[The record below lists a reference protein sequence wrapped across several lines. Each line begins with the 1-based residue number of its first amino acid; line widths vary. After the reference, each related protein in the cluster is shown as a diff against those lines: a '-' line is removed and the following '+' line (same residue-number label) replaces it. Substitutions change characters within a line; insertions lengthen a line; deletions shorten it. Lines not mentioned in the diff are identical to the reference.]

1 MNTQKLEELRIR
13 INSLIEEGEKL
24 KIETQNYVSRKGIKD
39 TFAEYIEAVK
49 DIKTYFGELKEER
62 KRKRAQAGLKDIKKK
77 KEKPLSFFER
87 IQLLF
92 RSEDYN
98 REYVRIF
105 VPSSLVR
112 YYRKKYRNNPGKYA
126 ELEKHIRGCRMPVTV
141 PRYLAASLF
150 YPLLLTPLFFVLGYM
165 IGDFAYTF
173 FMKKIKPHLTVYAQ
187 SPLYLNLSHSSMLL
201 LASFVSAIIT
211 TVFLFLLFRYL
222 ILAYPRMYASH
233 RRGQIEVI
241 FPHVVNM
248 MLGMSKGGIPV
259 TEMFQII
266 ADEISVTGEV
276 GKEFRVIVNKVKVF
290 HENLISAIRYVAN
303 TTPSQKFADFL
314 DDMISVVEGSGRLSE
329 FLEFK
334 SQHLMDEREK
344 YQELFLNSLGI
355 LAEVYVSAL
364 VVAPLFL
371 LIIFVVMGMMQGYST
386 DLMKLI
392 IYIYMPV
399 GGGMFI
405 WLLMSMMSEYEV
417 KWTGEKFRKSRLS
430 ARVCSGRPPDFS
442 YPGKFTRMYREIIRK
457 IKLVLSDLRIFIYK
471 PEYVFYLSFPAFLLT
486 LPFIYRMKPETI
498 FVVFLFV
505 TITPYAILAEIRN
518 RRIRKIEEH
527 IPDFL
532 KQLASLN
539 ESGLNIVMAIR
550 ILSSSNLGALSSEIV
565 LIKRDLEWGM
575 LLSDALKRFERR
587 VSSMT
592 VTKVT
597 SILLKSMEA
606 AGTIKD
612 ALFTAAN
619 DAQLYLELKNRVK
632 SEMFVY
638 VVVIYMTFAVF
649 LFTIYILTSN
659 FIHVFSKM
667 HIPQVSYSYIQF
679 RVPNVKEMTR
689 LFYHTSLING
699 TISGLIAGLMG
710 EGELKAG
717 LKHALVLVAMTYLVF
732 TFLLGY

>member
-1 MNTQKLEELRIR
+1 MSIERLEELRLR
-13 INSLIEEGEKL
+13 LNSIIEQGEKL
-24 KIETQNYVSRKGIKD
+24 KVETQDYLSKKTFKETLLTYVE
-39 TFAEYIEAVK
+39 TVK
-49 DIKTYFGELKEER
+49 DVKKYIRELREER
-62 KRKRAQAGLKDIKKK
+62 KAKKAREGLEIIRKK
-77 KEKPLSFFER
+77 KEKPASLSER
-87 IQLLF
+87 IYRLF
-92 RSEDYN
+92 KSEEYN
-98 REYVRIF
+98 REVFRIYT
-105 VPSSLVR
+105 PTSLVR
-112 YYRKKYRNNPGKYA
+112 YYRNKYRRNPEKYA
-126 ELEKHIRGCRMPVTV
+126 DLEKVLRGCRYPVTV
-141 PRYLAASLF
+141 PKYLAIALF
-150 YPLLLTPLFFVLGYM
+150 YPLVLSPLFFVFGYLAGSLIYSIYRRAIAPKVYVPFSLNM
-165 IGDFAYTF
+165 PHSTELILVSIISAFVTTLVMF
-173 FMKKIKPHLTVYAQ
+173 FVL
-187 SPLYLNLSHSSMLL
+187 
-201 LASFVSAIIT
+201 
-211 TVFLFLLFRYL
+211 RYI

-248 MLGMSKGGIPV
+248 MLGMAKGGIPV
-259 TEMFQII
+259 IEMFQII

-276 GKEFRVIVNKVKVF
+276 GREFRVIVNRAKVF
-290 HENLISAIRYVAN
+290 HENLTSAIRYVAS
-303 TTPSQKFADFL
+303 TTPSQKFSDFL
-314 DDMISVVEGSGRLSE
+314 DDMISVIEGSGKLSE

-334 SQHLMDEREK
+334 SQHLMSEKEK

-371 LIIFVVMGMMQGYST
+371 LIIFVVMGMMESYSM
-386 DLMKLI
+386 DLMKLV

-399 GGGMFI
+399 GGIMFI
-405 WLLMSMMSEYEV
+405 WMLWSMISEYEV
-417 KWTGEKFRKSRLS
+417 KWTGERFRRSRLS
-430 ARVCSGRPPDFS
+430 ARVCSGRPPDFT
-442 YPGKFTRMYREIIRK
+442 YPGKFARMYHELMRRVK
-457 IKLVLSDLRIFIYK
+457 NVLSDLRIFLYK
-471 PEYVFYLSFPAFLLT
+471 PEYSFYISLPVFLLT
-486 LPFIYRMKPETI
+486 LPFTYRLKPET
-498 FVVFLFV
+498 LFV
-505 TITPYAILAEIRN
+505 LFLAITVTPYSILVEMRN

-539 ESGLNIVMAIR
+539 ESGLNIVSAIR
-550 ILSSSNLGALSSEIV
+550 VLSTSNLGALTSEIV
-565 LIKRDLEWGM
+565 LIRKDLEWGM

-632 SEMFVY
+632 NEMFVY
-638 VVVIYMTFAVF
+638 IVVIYMTFGVF

-659 FIHVFSKM
+659 FIQVFSKM

-679 RVPNVKEMTR
+679 RVPNIKEMTE

-699 TISGLIAGLMG
+699 TVSGLIAGLMG
-710 EGELKAG
+710 EGELRAG
-717 LKHALVLVAMTYLVF
+717 LKHALILVAVTYVVF
-732 TFLLGY
+732 TFLIGY